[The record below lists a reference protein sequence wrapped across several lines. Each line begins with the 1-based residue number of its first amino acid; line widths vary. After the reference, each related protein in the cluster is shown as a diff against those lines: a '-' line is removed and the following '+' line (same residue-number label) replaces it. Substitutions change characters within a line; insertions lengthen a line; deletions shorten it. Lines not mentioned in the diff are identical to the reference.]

1 MADFFTYLQ
10 DKPDL
15 LKLLNDIVS
24 NNYIETASK
33 DSLFTYFKVMRN
45 YSMSRQIERLEEKMR
60 QEQDPDRQA
69 LVVEQ
74 IRKLKLG
81 E

>member
-1 MADFFTYLQ
+1 
-10 DKPDL
+10 
-15 LKLLNDIVS
+15 
-24 NNYIETASK
+24 
-33 DSLFTYFKVMRN
+33 
-45 YSMSRQIERLEEKMR
+45 MSRQIERLEEKMR